1 MSALPDVTLETAR
14 LILRP
19 PRLEDFDAWAASTAD
34 PEGMKFLGGPQPRPT
49 AWRAFAGMAGSWAL
63 LGFGMFSV
71 LEKRTGRWVGR
82 VGPIQPEGWPG
93 PEVGWAVITE
103 VQGTGIAFEAAVAS
117 VDFVFDQLGW
127 TEVIHC
133 VDDVNLRSAALAQRL
148 GSERLRRA
156 TLPPPF
162 EGTELQVWGQS
173 RDAWRARRPTLTV

>member
-1 MSALPDVTLETAR
+1 M
-14 LILRP
+14 
-19 PRLEDFDAWAASTAD
+19 
-34 PEGMKFLGGPQPRPT
+34 
-49 AWRAFAGMAGSWAL
+49 
-63 LGFGMFSV
+63 
-71 LEKRTGRWVGR
+71 
-82 VGPIQPEGWPG
+82 
-93 PEVGWAVITE
+93 
-103 VQGTGIAFEAAVAS
+103 QGTGIAFEAAVAS

-173 RDAWRARRPTLTV
+173 REAWRARRPTLTV